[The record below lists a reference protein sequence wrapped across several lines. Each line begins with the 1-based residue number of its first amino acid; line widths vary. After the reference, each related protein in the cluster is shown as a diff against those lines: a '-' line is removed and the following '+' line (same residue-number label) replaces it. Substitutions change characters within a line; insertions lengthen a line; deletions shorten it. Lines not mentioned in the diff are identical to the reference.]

1 MGHVG
6 SIALERAILGIQAG
20 FTQQGSWLS
29 YPTTLCDCVQTGQRL
44 AQEESLFFFKKRT
57 KKLLLFGVYARRVA
71 YAKIRSFLVFFPERT
86 VYLKTRYS
94 PLP

>member
-44 AQEESLFFFKKRT
+44 AQEESLFFFKKKNQKTFAFWRLRT
-57 KKLLLFGVYARRVA
+57 PGRLRQNTQFFGLFSRKNG
-71 YAKIRSFLVFFPERT
+71 
-86 VYLKTRYS
+86 
-94 PLP
+94 LP